1 MLIAVGALEMVPP
14 YAVVPEHVVEAV
26 LRDLRAGAG
35 QRNVLERTFRSLE
48 NDQPALAAFLAS
60 ELADLRAPAAQ
71 AVAFYL
77 FLAVSSAFRSAFG
90 TRLHAIAES
99 DIEGALD
106 LLLADGEVRSQT
118 CPAKSFSQDRV
129 ACLQPALMDALMDE
143 LDLAHAAFEKGAC
156 RANAGDDEA
165 APSEVDP
172 ILQTLLVQVVA
183 MTRAVAPA

>member
-1 MLIAVGALEMVPP
+1 MLIALGALETVPP
-14 YAVVPEHVVEAV
+14 YAVVPEHVVDTV
-26 LRDLRAGAG
+26 LRDLCAGAG
-35 QRNVLERTFRSLE
+35 QRHVLERTFRSLE
-48 NDQPALAAFLAS
+48 NEQPALAAFLAG
-60 ELADLRAPAAQ
+60 ELADLQAPAAQ

-118 CPAKSFSQDRV
+118 CPARSFSQDRV

-143 LDLAHAAFEKGAC
+143 LDVAHAAFVQ
-156 RANAGDDEA
+156 NARSPKSGDDEA

-172 ILQTLLVQVVA
+172 ILQTLLVQIVA
-183 MTRAVAPA
+183 LTRAVAPA